1 MKVITMES
9 SAYKEMMAQIANI
22 AGYIR
27 EARRDERKRRRE
39 TEDRLLD
46 TAQAAKMLNVS
57 KRTMQRMR
65 TDHRIEYVVVRG
77 TCRYRLSEILRLLE
91 DKHNK
96 ERGRDNRHPVPQPH
110 AAKGDQKKRNKKRLD
125 RQDEL
130 LLAMKAE
137 GKQPTITES
146 IRLFDNQDLCMLL
159 QISKRTLQRYRSVG
173 ALPYKTLGK
182 KTYYSEEDVLTF
194 LSNHIKDFKREDIAF
209 YKARIHNFF
218 HK

>member
-1 MKVITMES
+1 ME
-9 SAYKEMMAQIANI
+9 
-22 AGYIR
+22 
-27 EARRDERKRRRE
+27 
-39 TEDRLLD
+39 LL
-46 TAQAAKMLNVS
+46 TRNNFEGW
-57 KRTMQRMR
+57 MQKLM
-65 TDHRIEYVVVRG
+65 E
-77 TCRYRLSEILRLLE
+77 
-91 DKHNK
+91 
-96 ERGRDNRHPVPQPH
+96 
-110 AAKGDQKKRNKKRLD
+110 RLD

-182 KTYYSEEDVLTF
+182 KTYYSEADVLTF
-194 LSNHIKDFKREDIAF
+194 LSEHVKDFRKEDIAF

-218 HK
+218 QKYPLKHFSDGKEKRRKGRAGSP